1 MDIDENE
8 MEYLAKNMTLE
19 QWKGFADKAID
30 LHEREVAM
38 LMRHIRSVEK
48 LSVADKDNLNTLR
61 EVIQQDLDNIS
72 TLKRITQEMKN
83 AKTKIS
89 RSTPETTKASQP
101 N

>member
-1 MDIDENE
+1 MDEL
-8 MEYLAKNMTLE
+8 EYLAKNMTLDD
-19 QWKGFADKAID
+19 WKGFADKAID

-38 LMRHIRSVEK
+38 LMRYIRSVEK

-61 EVIQQDLDNIS
+61 EVVRQDLDNIS

-83 AKTKIS
+83 AKAKIS
-89 RSTPETTKASQP
+89 PSTPETTEASQP